1 MIISSGLDSSVG
13 KATRYG
19 LDGLGIESRWG
30 GDFLLPSRR
39 HWGPPSLPYNG
50 YRVFPGVKR
59 PECGVDHPPPSCGEV
74 EGRVELYICSSSRPS
89 WPDLGRSL
97 LYLYIW
103 QLAVFTEC
111 EWTVNE
117 AKGMCA
123 GMMQTKDRKIWQWCG
138 YSIYR
143 IYHWTLNSPIEWTW
157 EHYIVLYVS
166 FIGVVKT
173 TLLTGFPGEYRI
185 SVRLNICVWCGAG
198 RERENNLLQHNMIL
212 NIFCNSCLGISS
224 TVRPFCVFFFINVL
238 FAPSTQAVFVWR
250 RIGWR
255 KRPKSS
261 NDLFVPQKCCV
272 RQPLKYE
279 PYGKLRCLHRRNRIH
294 SPYYFNLQK
303 IVTVCPLYDPECNV
317 SENIWVS
324 LSPWRRFRY
333 HVTTSRM
340 LHITRLFTNQYLLF
354 EVFVWLTVISY
365 VKQVSNGSTTT
376 SRCSTKPVTK
386 PYCHNN
392 DFLGY
397 AYERA
402 AV

>member
-1 MIISSGLDSSVG
+1 MFPFTPTCPMCSLYLLV
-13 KATRYG
+13 
-19 LDGLGIESRWG
+19 
-30 GDFLLPSRR
+30 FLLHTHTHIRQPPNYFPQYSVFKLCVSRVVRKQASYVYKNNMYNSNFKYILYIWLLAAAWIAQSVKRLATGWTVWGSNPGGEEIFCSRPDR

-89 WPDLGRSL
+89 WPVLGRSL
-97 LYLYIW
+97 LYRYIW
-103 QLAVFTEC
+103 LLAVFTEC

-138 YSIYR
+138 HSIYR

-212 NIFCNSCLGISS
+212 NIFCNSCLGISN
-224 TVRPFCVFFFINVL
+224 TVRPFCVFFL
-238 FAPSTQAVFVWR
+238 
-250 RIGWR
+250 
-255 KRPKSS
+255 
-261 NDLFVPQKCCV
+261 
-272 RQPLKYE
+272 
-279 PYGKLRCLHRRNRIH
+279 
-294 SPYYFNLQK
+294 
-303 IVTVCPLYDPECNV
+303 
-317 SENIWVS
+317 
-324 LSPWRRFRY
+324 
-333 HVTTSRM
+333 
-340 LHITRLFTNQYLLF
+340 
-354 EVFVWLTVISY
+354 
-365 VKQVSNGSTTT
+365 
-376 SRCSTKPVTK
+376 
-386 PYCHNN
+386 
-392 DFLGY
+392 
-397 AYERA
+397 
-402 AV
+402 